1 MAYKLTAA
9 DRRRQAALMRAQS
22 TKRYTPKKVLNP
34 PKAKAEEK
42 PGTLARVGATAGDM
56 AANVLTGLGK
66 GIEGIWD
73 FSVGLRSSLV
83 SVFSEKFRDKVQDL
97 IAKDFTGDWYGDAL
111 QEATHNSYLNGNKAG
126 QITEGIAQGVG
137 QILPAVAISYITGG
151 AAAPSQ
157 MAALATTM
165 TSAAGTATEEAFQ
178 DGAGYGEGMAYGA
191 VSGAIEGA
199 TEKLTGGLGG
209 LYGKGLV
216 KTGKAALK
224 EGAEQVAKTGLK
236 RVLSEAAGE
245 GVEEMIS
252 ELAAPATKTI
262 YKGRDALA
270 EYGDADYWKGVGEA
284 GIIGAGTSIAYGG
297 SVGRITKTSGVY
309 ADARSVME
317 DIDAQTKA
325 LADLE
330 SKGKLT
336 TERETAAAKRIKADY
351 EKLSEVLQRANPKAR
366 ERILANPVFSAAFES
381 DGALRASVVTNLD
394 ARVQYVE
401 QGSGGEM
408 LSRGLWGNEQ
418 AVNEQLAANGTRIY
432 EGELTEAETENLS
445 RLRKAHTALS
455 RKGLIGT
462 EFVIAEESSSF
473 SAYLDDKTV
482 VIGKDTLT
490 DGTYLRKLV
499 HEVEHFTEGTKEW
512 TELAAFVFEKTNT
525 DAAVAAVLQSGY
537 GVTQADV
544 DTLLENFK
552 SGKLTKGQRTLI
564 SEVVASQSEAL
575 FGDEQTIARLTRTNR
590 SLAEKIL
597 DRIKAFLEVFT
608 AKTPEEK
615 AEVRR
620 MQRAKQLFEQALGK
634 AGTKYAVREM
644 QSAEKGDVVL
654 DGESVVGYNNTV
666 PQFSTKRAKYISY
679 DKLGASNVAFIRRQL
694 YKLYQGVE
702 NGIANSVAI
711 ENGNTV
717 YIVDSGCE
725 NGDISFGVRERRIVT
740 DAQLRAEI
748 IRRRNNESL
757 SKGYISDGLSSRF
770 GDRHDNGIDSSVRRE
785 SGAELSADTA
795 ESADIQE
802 GVSAGDADRG
812 RSGVTQ
818 YSREQQSTPTESGE
832 GAVGYNDTV
841 PQFSTKRANQDL
853 YTATKDFVREVAF
866 ADRHDFTRWLS
877 YKTTGMRKNE
887 IRNITIYCSERVYFF
902 KADGYMHGK
911 MYRSRS
917 VKHKNV
923 IIEIRKAWDNEN
935 NQNVDTIDSL
945 ADAFAIERGRTDF
958 DSDITGYGPG
968 TSGFDGFS
976 FESSSSD
983 TRRDNGGSGTDYRI
997 DYDEVDRIIK
1007 ALREMVAKTD
1017 EEPHR
1022 QFSRKFLGSRDVA
1035 YTEAQYRD
1043 FGWVRD
1049 NDVIP
1054 NGAWQDFTSK
1064 FAAALSGRV
1073 HPPITKG
1080 GEYMIAV
1087 SDIDDP
1093 QAEGVNN
1100 IIVYAT
1106 GTIESPKV
1114 SRVLTIDLDNETE
1127 LDRKRREIYEGEWRG
1142 IQPAFEDIFRFYYS
1156 SDFEFHR
1163 PRASRTGIGDS
1174 ERNGQRG
1181 RSGKTSDRIK
1191 EFKVNEDGSFTT
1203 VYADGRTEVQYSRK
1217 IVGSHDAAYTEA
1229 QYRDFGWV
1237 RDNDVIPSG
1246 AWENFTSKF
1255 AAALSGREHPPK
1267 TKGGEYMIAVSDIDD
1282 PQAEGVNNIIVYAT
1296 GTMESPKVSRVLMI
1310 DLDNET
1316 SLDEQRRDIYA
1327 LEGRGIQQTSGGLFH
1342 LYAATDSRYQRY
1354 GQGNRAQSGGHYDQ
1368 LGADRGR
1375 GSKTSDRIK
1384 EFKVNEDG
1392 SFTTVYA
1399 DGRTEVQYSRK
1410 PTGAAIKADADV
1422 ERLRVY
1428 TKKDAEAIIADVV
1441 GQYMVFESEGVY
1453 GQLVGKSQR
1462 EAIEALWRGLNSAEP
1477 GMQGGVALDIAEY
1490 IINNATVAS
1499 VWEQDTTEQ
1508 TEEAKRRLA
1517 ILRGL
1522 MHKLD
1527 LSSIK
1532 DEIAHKLDDK
1542 KGTAYLVWGARKG
1555 QQGLSLDGIAAE
1567 LVEQGLPITAEHPA
1581 DIFFEIMDLHRKAV
1595 DALQGEA
1602 ASYLAEV
1609 MTAEER
1615 HALKQ
1620 DIAKEILRA
1629 FDTKGAP
1636 SKLARTIVFYE
1647 DQLSRLRAE
1656 LKDARNANGV
1666 INRVLDKAQRLRDL
1680 KAGRYLT
1687 AAQYREDIFRG
1698 SIGRL
1703 AAIKYR
1709 GNLREASVRGI
1720 VSELASWYHT
1730 DNPLYKGEDA
1740 LKLNGEI
1747 LEMMKEISG
1756 GEGRLTN
1763 AELDMLGKVMDFFV
1777 HEVEN
1782 FNKVYREGKW
1792 QEARPIAKKH
1802 VDGLHT
1808 AKRRHR
1814 GGVLTRIAESGYMR
1828 MFADPLSLMRR
1839 ADAYEQGFFTESFEN
1854 LRKGAIKAA
1863 VTKQRLLQQYE
1874 GFFKKHKGY
1883 DKRYFG
1889 ECITYR
1895 GQLIAVND
1903 AISLYMTMHRE
1914 QAYAGLARAGYQID
1928 VVTDYKARTSKK
1940 AAERAEGFATPT
1952 EPLSQESL
1960 KKLMET
1966 ERAKLKKQFTADDL
1980 KMIEMMEDIFRQCAE
1995 LKKVTD
2001 LTKQG
2006 YTNLTGGYYY
2016 PIKRAQTADKVD
2028 RPLDELS
2035 RVTGLSFNKDTV
2047 QGAKGELR
2055 IEAADVV
2062 LKRHID
2068 GIAIYAGLAIETDNI
2083 NRLLNLNIAED
2094 KHKPVSIKSEIGV
2107 STDFVREMWRFFKKL
2122 QADVEG
2128 ASAKPQDQRAY
2139 DKWVRFIRGGYAKY
2153 QLGANPKV
2161 WFTQLSSLVAAT
2173 NLLDT
2178 TSIVRG
2184 LGVSGKDVDSYCEL
2198 AWLRNVDDH
2207 AAKAETVLDNVGKVG
2222 DFLMKPIGTFDR
2234 MVVVRL
2240 FAACQVEVERK
2251 QGLTLG
2257 TVENKRAAGELLER
2271 VILDTQQNSLATERS
2286 VAMRSPDE
2294 FLKGFTMF
2302 SADAMK
2308 GFGRFIDAISEV
2320 AVLREELK
2328 RTHDPK
2334 RRAALEERLKAAKTQ
2349 ARKSTSALVGTALFG
2364 ALVALGFKWLYN
2376 KDDEETLWS
2385 FLADAFGNMLG
2396 GLPLVRDVYSF
2407 FQDGFEMD
2415 HFLIATGNTV
2425 LKAVSDTVG
2434 LVTDSMNG
2442 KKVERRDVLSA
2453 ARKVLYAAGQLAGI
2467 PTRNI
2472 YNVAYGLTKRT
2483 SEPLAYAW
2491 DSNFTKKS
2499 YSVDLEKALAAGDDK
2514 MVATIAGLM
2523 IDEKIGIEDDKTR
2536 SVLKGLAEQGLS
2548 VLPRAVGDT
2557 VTLNGEERNLT
2568 GKQQKRFRTVYGV
2581 AEEAVADL
2589 VCLKRFGEADAP
2601 VQAKAVQFIYD
2612 VYWNLALEDVLGED
2626 LAEKNV
2632 LFAEAIDIEKLANI
2646 IAMARSIEAD
2656 KDKNGKAIAGTKKRK
2671 VEQLVSSLH
2680 LTAAQKYMVMGYLGY
2695 TNANGREQVER
2706 FIGGL
2711 KLTKG
2716 EKKALLKYS
2725 GYEAA

>member
-34 PKAKAEEK
+34 PKAVAEEK
-42 PGTLARVGATAGDM
+42 PGTLARVGATAGDIG
-56 AANVLTGLGK
+56 ANVLTGLGK
-66 GIEGIWD
+66 GIEGIND
-73 FSVGLRSSLV
+73 FTAGIVGAV
-83 SVFSEKFRDKVQDL
+83 GGIFSDKFRDDVQDF
-97 IAKDFTGDWYGDAL
+97 IAKDFTSDWYGDAL

-137 QILPAVAISYITGG
+137 QILPAVALTVVTHG
-151 AAAPSQ
+151 AGAPAAVSQ
-157 MAALATTM
+157 LASLGVTM
-165 TSAAGTATEEAFQ
+165 TSAAGTATEEAFKE
-178 DGAGYGEGMAYGA
+178 GAGYGEGMAYGA
-191 VSGAIEGA
+191 VSGAVEGA

-284 GIIGAGTSIAYGG
+284 GIIGAGTSIVYGNT
-297 SVGRITKTSGVY
+297 VGRAMKTSGVY

-317 DIDAQTKA
+317 DIDAQTEA

-336 TERETAAAKRIKADY
+336 PERETAAAKRIKADY

-366 ERILANPVFSAAFES
+366 ERILANPVLSAAFES
-381 DGALRASVVTNLD
+381 DGALRASVATNLD

-401 QGSGGEM
+401 QGGGEM

-445 RLRKAHTALS
+445 RLRKAHTVLS

-462 EFVIAEESSSF
+462 EFVVAEESSGF
-473 SAYLDDKTV
+473 SAYLDGKTV

-490 DGTYLRKLV
+490 DGSYLRKLV
-499 HEVEHFTEGTKEW
+499 HEVEHFAEGTKEW
-512 TELAAFVFEKTNT
+512 AALADFVWGLGSTK
-525 DAAVAAVLQSGY
+525 AVIAEVVATPGY
-537 GVTQADV
+537 GVTQADA
-544 DTLLENFK
+544 DGLEAALQ
-552 SGKLTKGQRTLI
+552 SGKLTKAQRTLI

-575 FGDEQTIARLTRTNR
+575 FGSEQMIVRLTKTNR

-597 DRIKAFLEVFT
+597 DRIKAFLDVFR
-608 AKTPEEK
+608 AKTPEER
-615 AEVRR
+615 AVVRR
-620 MQRAKQLFEQALGK
+620 LQRAEQLFEKALGK
-634 AGTKYAVREM
+634 AGTRYAVREM
-644 QSAEKGDVVL
+644 QSAEKGNVVL
-654 DGESVVGYNNTV
+654 DGEGVVGYNNIV
-666 PQFSTKRAKYISY
+666 PQFSAKRAKYISY

-785 SGAELSADTA
+785 SGAELSVDTA
-795 ESADIQE
+795 ESADIQG
-802 GVSAGDADRG
+802 GVSAGDADR
-812 RSGVTQ
+812 RSGVT
-818 YSREQQSTPTESGE
+818 
-832 GAVGYNDTV
+832 
-841 PQFSTKRANQDL
+841 
-853 YTATKDFVREVAF
+853 
-866 ADRHDFTRWLS
+866 
-877 YKTTGMRKNE
+877 
-887 IRNITIYCSERVYFF
+887 
-902 KADGYMHGK
+902 
-911 MYRSRS
+911 
-917 VKHKNV
+917 
-923 IIEIRKAWDNEN
+923 
-935 NQNVDTIDSL
+935 
-945 ADAFAIERGRTDF
+945 
-958 DSDITGYGPG
+958 
-968 TSGFDGFS
+968 
-976 FESSSSD
+976 
-983 TRRDNGGSGTDYRI
+983 
-997 DYDEVDRIIK
+997 
-1007 ALREMVAKTD
+1007 
-1017 EEPHR
+1017 
-1022 QFSRKFLGSRDVA
+1022 
-1035 YTEAQYRD
+1035 
-1043 FGWVRD
+1043 
-1049 NDVIP
+1049 
-1054 NGAWQDFTSK
+1054 
-1064 FAAALSGRV
+1064 
-1073 HPPITKG
+1073 
-1080 GEYMIAV
+1080 
-1087 SDIDDP
+1087 
-1093 QAEGVNN
+1093 
-1100 IIVYAT
+1100 
-1106 GTIESPKV
+1106 
-1114 SRVLTIDLDNETE
+1114 
-1127 LDRKRREIYEGEWRG
+1127 
-1142 IQPAFEDIFRFYYS
+1142 
-1156 SDFEFHR
+1156 
-1163 PRASRTGIGDS
+1163 
-1174 ERNGQRG
+1174 
-1181 RSGKTSDRIK
+1181 
-1191 EFKVNEDGSFTT
+1191 
-1203 VYADGRTEVQYSRK
+1203 
-1217 IVGSHDAAYTEA
+1217 
-1229 QYRDFGWV
+1229 
-1237 RDNDVIPSG
+1237 
-1246 AWENFTSKF
+1246 
-1255 AAALSGREHPPK
+1255 
-1267 TKGGEYMIAVSDIDD
+1267 
-1282 PQAEGVNNIIVYAT
+1282 
-1296 GTMESPKVSRVLMI
+1296 
-1310 DLDNET
+1310 
-1316 SLDEQRRDIYA
+1316 
-1327 LEGRGIQQTSGGLFH
+1327 
-1342 LYAATDSRYQRY
+1342 
-1354 GQGNRAQSGGHYDQ
+1354 
-1368 LGADRGR
+1368 
-1375 GSKTSDRIK
+1375 
-1384 EFKVNEDG
+1384 
-1392 SFTTVYA
+1392 
-1399 DGRTEVQYSRK
+1399 QYSRK
-1410 PTGAAIKADADV
+1410 PTGAATKAEADV

-1428 TKKDAEAIIADVV
+1428 TKKDAAEIISDVV

-1499 VWEQDTTEQ
+1499 VWEQDATDQ

-1532 DEIAHKLDDK
+1532 DEIAHRLDDK

-1595 DALQGEA
+1595 EALQGEA

-1666 INRVLDKAQRLRDL
+1666 TNRVLDKAQRLRDL

-1687 AAQYREDIFRG
+1687 AAQYREDIFKG
-1698 SIGRL
+1698 SIGKL

-1709 GNLREASVRGI
+1709 GNLREAAVREI
-1720 VSELASWYHT
+1720 VAELASWYHS

-1747 LEMMKEISG
+1747 LEMMKEISE

-1763 AELDMLGKVMDFFV
+1763 AELEMLGKVMDFFV

-1792 QEARPIAKKH
+1792 QEAKPIAKKH
-1802 VDGLHT
+1802 VDGLHV

-1814 GGVLTRIAESGYMR
+1814 SGVLTRIAESGYMR

-1863 VTKQRLLQQYE
+1863 VTKQRLLQLYE

-1928 VVTDYKARTSKK
+1928 VVTDHKARTSKK

-1980 KMIEMMEDIFRQCAE
+1980 KMIEMMEDIFRQCAD

-2001 LTKQG
+2001 LAKQG

-2016 PIKRAQTADKVD
+2016 PIKRAQRADTVD
-2028 RPLDELS
+2028 RPLDEIS
-2035 RVTGLSFNKDTV
+2035 RVSGLSFNKDTV
-2047 QGAKGELR
+2047 KGAKGELL

-2083 NRLLNLNIAED
+2083 NRLLNLNITENRY
-2094 KHKPVSIKSEIGV
+2094 KPVSIKSEIGV

-2128 ASAKPQDQRAY
+2128 VSAKPQDQRAY

-2161 WFTQLSSLVAAT
+2161 WFTQMTSLVAAT
-2173 NLLDT
+2173 NLLDA
-2178 TSIVRG
+2178 TSVIKG

-2240 FAACQVEVERK
+2240 FAACQVEVERN

-2286 VAMRSPDE
+2286 AAMRSPDE
-2294 FLKGFTMF
+2294 LLKGFTMF
-2302 SADAMK
+2302 SADSMK
-2308 GFGRFIDAISEV
+2308 CFGRFIDAISEV
-2320 AVLREELK
+2320 SVLREELK

-2334 RRAALEERLKAAKTQ
+2334 RRAALETRLKAAKAQ

-2376 KDDEETLWS
+2376 KDDEETLWTL
-2385 FLADAFGNMLG
+2385 LADMFGNMLG
-2396 GLPLVRDVYSF
+2396 GLPLVRDAYSF

-2415 HFLIATGNTV
+2415 HFLISTGNTV
-2425 LKAVSDTVG
+2425 LKAVSDTVE

-2442 KKVERRDVLSA
+2442 KQVERRDVLTT

-2472 YNVAYGLTKRT
+2472 YNVAYGLVKRT
-2483 SEPLAYAW
+2483 NEPLAYAW
-2491 DSNFTKKS
+2491 DSNFSKKS
-2499 YSVDLEKALAAGDDK
+2499 YSADLAKAIEADDER
-2514 MVATIAGLM
+2514 MIGVISGLM
-2523 IDEKIGIEDDKTR
+2523 LDEKVGIEDDKTR
-2536 SVLKGLAEQGLS
+2536 TVLRDLTGKGYS
-2548 VLPRAVGDT
+2548 VLPRAVRDT
-2557 VTLNGEERNLT
+2557 VTLNGEERTLT

-2581 AEEAVADL
+2581 AEEAVADM
-2589 VCLKRFGEADAP
+2589 VRLKRFAEQDDA
-2601 VQAKAVQFIYD
+2601 VKEKAIRFIYD
-2612 VYWNLALEDVLGED
+2612 VYWNLALEDVTGED

-2632 LFAEAIDIEKLANI
+2632 LFAEAIDIEKLALI

-2695 TNANGREQVER
+2695 SNQNGREQVER
-2706 FIGGL
+2706 YIGGL
-2711 KLTKG
+2711 KLTKN

-2725 GYEAA
+2725 GYQNAA